1 MADGTEDEGGR
12 DEGGPWRA
20 ILREH
25 ADWIEAGHPR
35 SPFPMFGF
43 EVGPGW
49 AGLLG
54 KLFDD
59 VARIVRPTGRRVVIG
74 QIKEKFGTLR
84 FYWSGPFDRETSDRI
99 DEAVDLAEFRS
110 ACTCEECGARGSLRV
125 ARGWYA
131 VRCDE
136 HASEGSRRFPAA
148 SGISAATTAGA
159 SSGRSTTT
167 RHRHGHPNPADQ
179 GRIRRTHEEKTR

>member
-1 MADGTEDEGGR
+1 MADGNEDEGPPGAPSC
-12 DEGGPWRA
+12 G
-20 ILREH
+20 EH

-35 SPFPMFGF
+35 SPFPCSASRSAPA
-43 EVGPGW
+43 GP
-49 AGLLG
+49 ASSAG

-84 FYWSGPFDRETSDRI
+84 SLLVGAFDRETSDRI

-131 VRCDE
+131 VRCTTMRPR
-136 HASEGSRRFPAA
+136 AAGGSRRRRDLSGNDSRGEFWKVDYDPA
-148 SGISAATTAGA
+148 TDTV
-159 SSGRSTTT
+159 T
-167 RHRHGHPNPADQ
+167 RTRLTKR
-179 GRIRRTHEEKTR
+179 RIRRPHEEKTR